1 MGTACMQGNHL
12 ARRRSSFL
20 ELTESTTVCGD
31 MERGVEGVGGKRGGG
46 AIAASGTV

>member
-1 MGTACMQGNHL
+1 MVTACMLGNHL

-31 MERGVEGVGGKRGGG
+31 AERWADEKKRGGDEVG
-46 AIAASGTV
+46 GR